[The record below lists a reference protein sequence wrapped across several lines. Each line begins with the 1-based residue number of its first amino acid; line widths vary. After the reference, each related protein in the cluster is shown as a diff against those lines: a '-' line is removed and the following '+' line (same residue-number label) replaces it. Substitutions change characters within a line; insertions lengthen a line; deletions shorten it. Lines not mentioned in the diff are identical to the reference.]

1 MRLVADRRFAAAK
14 LTCDA
19 RHRGATGEPAQ
30 LLFVGSGPED
40 SRSRLLSWRH
50 SMVVLQLLPRARGAV
65 RMGSGMGRPR
75 LQLYADFL
83 ESRVD
88 GVIHDSVCQP
98 AQPLDID
105 RQLKSLFPR
114 AAIPKFLINSRRRF
128 TVLLLA

>member
-40 SRSRLLSWRH
+40 SPSRLLSWRH
-50 SMVVLQLLPRARGAV
+50 PMVVLQGLRRARAAV
-65 RMGSGMGRPR
+65 RIGSGMGRPG
-75 LQLYADFL
+75 LQLYAEFL

-98 AQPLDID
+98 AQPLNID
-105 RQLKSLFPR
+105 RHIQSLFLR
-114 AAIPKFLINSRRRF
+114 AAI
-128 TVLLLA
+128 